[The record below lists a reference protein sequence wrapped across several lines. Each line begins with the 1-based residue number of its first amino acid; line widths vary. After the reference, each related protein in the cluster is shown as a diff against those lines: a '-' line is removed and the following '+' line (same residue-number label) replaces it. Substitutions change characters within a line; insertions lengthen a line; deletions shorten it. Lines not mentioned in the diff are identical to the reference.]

1 MEMAS
6 SSGLSSALV
15 GGADTIVARSSP
27 AGRGGLALIRVSGR
41 ETRALAAAVIPEL
54 DMDRGWRASLVELR
68 SSGGE
73 RIDRAVAIP
82 YRNPRSYT
90 GEDMLEVM
98 VHGSPWIIRATIE
111 AFVAAGARRAGP
123 GEFTRRAVANG
134 KLDLVQAEAV
144 NELIS
149 AETAWQARVARA
161 QIDGRLSREFAE
173 LQATLVDLLA
183 EIEGALDFA
192 QHDIPFDVESAEKRR
207 RRALNQIG
215 ALLATASRGRRI
227 RDGVRV
233 VIVGPPN
240 SGKSTLF
247 NLLVGQERAIVSPH
261 PGTTRDVVEAELE
274 VAGVRLILKDTAGL
288 GATSDPV
295 EREGVRRA
303 MGAAADADAVL
314 LLWPADGA
322 RDAVPAAAENQPTL
336 RVRSK
341 WDLAGAE
348 EVPPGWTV
356 VSCRTGEGVGGLR
369 DALSRMVEAEVAD
382 LGGEIAIAERHRRGL
397 EVAAAELEG
406 ADFALPEVGAEAV
419 RGALEAVRE
428 LTGEVGTED
437 LLDRIFSEFCI
448 GK

>member
-6 SSGLSSALV
+6 SSGWSSALV

-41 ETRALAAAVIPEL
+41 ETRALAEAVIPEL
-54 DMDRGWRASLVELR
+54 DMNRGWRASLVELR
-68 SSGGE
+68 STDGE
-73 RIDRAVAIP
+73 RIDRAVALP
-82 YRNPRSYT
+82 YPAPRSYT

-134 KLDLVQAEAV
+134 KLDLVQAEAI
-144 NELIS
+144 NELTS
-149 AETAWQARVARA
+149 AETACQARVARA
-161 QIDGRLSREFAE
+161 QVEGLLSREFAE
-173 LQATLVDLLA
+173 LRGTLVDLLA
-183 EIEGALDFA
+183 EIEGALDFSH
-192 QHDIPFDVESAEKRR
+192 QDIPFDVDSAENRR
-207 RRALNQIG
+207 QKGLTQVG
-215 ALLATASRGRRI
+215 ALLATASKGRRI

-261 PGTTRDVVEAELE
+261 PGTTRDVVEADLE

-303 MGAAADADAVL
+303 RGAAADADAVL

-322 RDAVPAAAENQPTL
+322 RDTVPAAAENQPTL
-336 RVRSK
+336 MVRSK
-341 WDLAGAE
+341 WDLAGADE
-348 EVPPGWTV
+348 IPNGWTV
-356 VSCRTGEGVGGLR
+356 VSCKTGEGVGELR
-369 DALSRMVEAEVAD
+369 NALSRMVEAEVAD
-382 LGGEIAIAERHRRGL
+382 VGGEIAIAERHRRAL

-406 ADFALPEVGAEAV
+406 ADFSLPEVGAEAV

-437 LLDRIFSEFCI
+437 LLDRIFSSFCV